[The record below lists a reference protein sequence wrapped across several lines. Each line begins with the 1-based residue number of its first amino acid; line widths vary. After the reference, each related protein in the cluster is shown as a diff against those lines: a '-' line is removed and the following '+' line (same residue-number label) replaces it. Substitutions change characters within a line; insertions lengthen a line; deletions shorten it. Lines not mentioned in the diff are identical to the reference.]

1 MKIHTSLNYPD
12 MQAALN
18 EAIAAGQVERGVYF
32 DKLDVKGSRT
42 HPRGIDVHLAID
54 TKTAGSKRRRPN
66 PGTGGFGGFT
76 EYDPWAATWDEW
88 GWFLARVFD
97 AAPNARTAYDADATA
112 FHARTAG
119 KFAPVSA

>member
-1 MKIHTSLNYPD
+1 MKIHTDLTDRAMYGILND
-12 MQAALN
+12 
-18 EAIAAGQVERGVYF
+18 AIAAGQLERGMYF
-32 DKLDVKGSRT
+32 DKCAVSGSRT
-42 HPRGIDVHLAID
+42 HERGIDVHLAID

-88 GWFLARVFD
+88 GWFLARVF
-97 AAPNARTAYDADATA
+97 AADPNAHTAYDAGAAA